1 MEKRERE
8 AVQAGVGYDKI
19 TAERS
24 RAVPVGPEFRNLE
37 EGNRRCSSYRG
48 YFVLSAHGLGEGK
61 DLDWIGLD
69 WIGLEIFAV
78 YIPIPNGISGSPS
91 ASRFRID
98 EIEDVL

>member
-1 MEKRERE
+1 VEKRERE

-61 DLDWIGLD
+61 DLDWIGL
-69 WIGLEIFAV
+69 EFFAV

>member
-1 MEKRERE
+1 VEKRERE

-69 WIGLEIFAV
+69 WSSSL
-78 YIPIPNGISGSPS
+78 YIYLYPMAFLALLQQAGS
-91 ASRFRID
+91 
-98 EIEDVL
+98 E